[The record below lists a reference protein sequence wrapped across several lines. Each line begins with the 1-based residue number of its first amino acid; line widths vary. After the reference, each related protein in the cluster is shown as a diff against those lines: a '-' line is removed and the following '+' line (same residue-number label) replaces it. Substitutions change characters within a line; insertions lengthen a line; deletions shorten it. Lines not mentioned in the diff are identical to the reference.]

1 MTIDE
6 LVALYDHPDSV
17 PPLPALAGLDRVD
30 WSALGDAYG
39 PATKAPALIRAL
51 GSTEPEH
58 RNNAAA
64 ALVEHIWHQGTVYS
78 ATAAAVP
85 ILYELLEADGPHD
98 KATVAVLL
106 ATIADGKPPFAHCEN
121 NSQEAARWRAILS
134 KSGRSLDTEMAEGR
148 RFSAEIR
155 QQLARHFDLLYPYI
169 RHPDPGV
176 RVSVAMAVG
185 QFPEI
190 AARLLPDLQAALG
203 EETDEYV
210 RRNLGKVVERLTR
223 TT

>member
-6 LVALYDHPDSV
+6 LVALYEHPDSV

-30 WSALGDAYG
+30 WSALGDAHG

-51 GSTEPEH
+51 ASTEPEH
-58 RNNAAA
+58 RNSAAA
-64 ALVEHIWHQGTVYS
+64 ALCEHIWHQGTVYS

-85 ILYELLEADGPHD
+85 ILYELLVADGPHD

-121 NSQEAARWRAILS
+121 DAQEAARWRTILS
-134 KSGRSLDTEMAEGR
+134 KAGRSLDAEMADGR
-148 RFSAEIR
+148 RFGAEIR
-155 QQLARHFDLLYPYI
+155 RELARRFDLLYPYL
-169 RHPDPGV
+169 RHPDAGV
-176 RVSVAMAVG
+176 RVAVAIAVG

-190 AARLLPDLQAALG
+190 AARLLPDLQAALS
-203 EETDEYV
+203 EETDEHV
-210 RRNLGKVVERLTR
+210 RRVLGKVVEGLR
-223 TT
+223 